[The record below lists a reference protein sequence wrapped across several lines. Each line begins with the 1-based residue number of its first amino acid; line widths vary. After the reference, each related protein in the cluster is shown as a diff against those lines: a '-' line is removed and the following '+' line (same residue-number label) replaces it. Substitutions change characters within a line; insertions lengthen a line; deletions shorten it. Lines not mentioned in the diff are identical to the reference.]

1 MPPDEDLT
9 PLLARL
15 LGPVTLV
22 DARPHPET
30 TSFPL
35 QQLHVSMNDGSE
47 LELVLK
53 DTDWTGLSDEAR
65 QAKPHFL
72 HDPRREIETYRRI
85 LSTTTVGT
93 AAFYGAEGPL
103 LLIENVEGPVLW
115 QVGELDVW
123 CGVAEALAALHRELA
138 GHVDEPC
145 LVRYDAAYYRLW
157 LERAE
162 TFAGPLGIVASRHE
176 EVVERLLAL
185 PRTVI
190 HGELYPSNVLV
201 AGSRVCP
208 IDWELAAA
216 GPGLVDLAA
225 LATGWTGAD
234 QGAIIAAYGDVD
246 ANDLDSCRLHL
257 AVRWLGWSRTWN
269 APKAHAR
276 NWLAEAVGAAERL
289 GG

>member
-1 MPPDEDLT
+1 M
-9 PLLARL
+9 
-15 LGPVTLV
+15 
-22 DARPHPET
+22 
-30 TSFPL
+30 
-35 QQLHVSMNDGSE
+35 
-47 LELVLK
+47 
-53 DTDWTGLSDEAR
+53 
-65 QAKPHFL
+65 
-72 HDPRREIETYRRI
+72 
-85 LSTTTVGT
+85 
-93 AAFYGAEGPL
+93 
-103 LLIENVEGPVLW
+103 
-115 QVGELDVW
+115 
-123 CGVAEALAALHRELA
+123 
-138 GHVDEPC
+138 
-145 LVRYDAAYYRLW
+145 
-157 LERAE
+157 ERAE
-162 TFAGPLGIVASRHE
+162 AFAGPLGIVASRHE

-276 NWLAEAVGAAERL
+276 DWLAEAVGAAERL
-289 GG
+289 GS